1 MHKTSLNETL
11 LYLLISR
18 SNLLLIGRGAKVGS
32 FNSPPCITYVFVWIC
47 KCIYI
52 YVCIYRYIWIIWI
65 VCQKSSCDKIFVSVC
80 LFFREM
86 VYYQGFP
93 FVSPSVSNLQCRMTR
108 QISQCFLWFPLSE
121 QQSNI
126 GYHISRTVTKFKIW
140 WRAQKS
146 FSVCVCVLI
155 CFVWSLL
162 RFPGCKL
169 DFKTFN

>member
-1 MHKTSLNETL
+1 MYLCGYVSVYIFTCVYIDIYELFELFVRRVHVIKFL
-11 LYLLISR
+11 LFL
-18 SNLLLIGRGAKVGS
+18 
-32 FNSPPCITYVFVWIC
+32 
-47 KCIYI
+47 
-52 YVCIYRYIWIIWI
+52 
-65 VCQKSSCDKIFVSVC
+65 VC
-80 LFFREM
+80 LFFGEM

-93 FVSPSVSNLQCRMTR
+93 FVSPSVSNLQRRMTR

-155 CFVWSLL
+155 CFV
-162 RFPGCKL
+162 
-169 DFKTFN
+169 

>member
-1 MHKTSLNETL
+1 MYLCGYVSVYICMCVYIDIYELFELFVRRVHVIKFL
-11 LYLLISR
+11 LFL
-18 SNLLLIGRGAKVGS
+18 
-32 FNSPPCITYVFVWIC
+32 
-47 KCIYI
+47 
-52 YVCIYRYIWIIWI
+52 
-65 VCQKSSCDKIFVSVC
+65 VC

-126 GYHISRTVTKFKIW
+126 GYHISRIVTKFKIW

-146 FSVCVCVLI
+146 FCVCVYVLI